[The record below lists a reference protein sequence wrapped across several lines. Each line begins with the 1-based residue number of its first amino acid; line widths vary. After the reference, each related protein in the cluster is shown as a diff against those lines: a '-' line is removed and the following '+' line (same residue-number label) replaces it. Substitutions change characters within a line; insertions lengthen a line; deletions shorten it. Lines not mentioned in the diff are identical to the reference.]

1 MRVGTVN
8 RSAEPRRSRG
18 GAGRAIAPRRRG
30 SSCRRGGWSCRRSAR
45 RALRAPGCAGSC
57 LSIRARGRERSP
69 RRIAAPARRCSPFDI
84 ELELEPPGL
93 VGGFE
98 HHRDPFPL
106 RQPVAELAAAKLV
119 DPVGQRVAVVPRSGA
134 RLRSGWRGP
143 RSKHREVYVAVPLR
157 RNLVMAT
164 TASGMSLQP
173 PSVEATIKRRR
184 PLRNVHKDLAEKITP
199 LDRLALWI
207 TLRVGSM
214 GFFLVI
220 FGWTIC
226 WLGWNLLAPRTTGS
240 DRVRAVRPE
249 AQSREIS
256 NVPEILIL
264 AIKEIRNEREEEPR
278 AAEV

>member
-1 MRVGTVN
+1 MF
-8 RSAEPRRSRG
+8 A
-18 GAGRAIAPRRRG
+18 
-30 SSCRRGGWSCRRSAR
+30 
-45 RALRAPGCAGSC
+45 
-57 LSIRARGRERSP
+57 
-69 RRIAAPARRCSPFDI
+69 FDI

-143 RSKHREVYVAVPLR
+143 RSKHREVYVALPLR

-226 WLGWNLLAPRTTGS
+226 WLGWNLLAPRTLQF
-240 DRVRAVRPE
+240 DPPMAFVFWLF
-249 AQSREIS
+249 IS
-256 NVPEILIL
+256 NVIQILLMPLIMVGQNLLGRDAEARAEHDLEVNVRAEQEIEVILRHLEYQNAMLIAMVQKL
-264 AIKEIRNEREEEPR
+264 GIDTDVNLQNNKR
-278 AAEV
+278 